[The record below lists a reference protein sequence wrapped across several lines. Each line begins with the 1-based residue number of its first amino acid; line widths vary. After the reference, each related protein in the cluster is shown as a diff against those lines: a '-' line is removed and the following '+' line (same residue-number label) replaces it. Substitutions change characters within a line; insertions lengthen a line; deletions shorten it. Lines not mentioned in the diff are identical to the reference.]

1 MGEGKVMDEL
11 ISLKQY
17 ADSLARKEPG
27 EPNIL
32 YDPNYTA
39 LAYRGRPLS
48 IARLQSGL
56 NALIEDTWSLLLAFS
71 GGSKIEV
78 RLPPAMSEDVRS
90 TAVGDCFISHATTEP
105 PTFPL
110 LYEMLRNCGL
120 PLLSPRETAG
130 ENTTFEVEA
139 SVAEEFL
146 HRVKP
151 IVEAIA
157 FLVHVT
163 GSGPLR
169 LSEVVDDRF
178 RNGSAPRNLLI
189 SHGHVFL
196 LRRNLKPSTI
206 RGHRSSVVHFP
217 PEKVTDLLVY
227 YLAVVRPIE
236 IFLTGALGWSREH
249 AAYSEFLYVA
259 KGHKLSPE
267 ELSNL
272 VSRYTE
278 RYFDCKL
285 TGSQARHVLI
295 SIQSVFLPPIID
307 PSVQKFRDSQAGHSS
322 RTANTVYGQRI
333 DHLPAEE
340 AELFVLAYHWCSKL
354 HTLLG
359 LGREATPVRPIPY
372 IHAPP
377 EPTWWS
383 PADYVPPLPPS
394 SHEILTQVHHA
405 FNSALSSA
413 VNEISIVCEKAVK
426 SSVFKAIAAGLQPS
440 TAALDRPLN
449 PHPAQHHVSP
459 CPFAS
464 SSPLTLPF

>member
-1 MGEGKVMDEL
+1 MDEL

-17 ADSLARKEPG
+17 ADSLARREPG
-27 EPNIL
+27 DANIL

-56 NALIEDTWSLLLAFS
+56 NGLIKDTWSLLLALS
-71 GGSKIEV
+71 GGNKIGV
-78 RLPPAMSEDVRS
+78 QLPPEMSEDVRS
-90 TAVGDCFISHATTEP
+90 TVIGESFLSHAVTVP

-120 PLLSPRETAG
+120 ALLRPGEEAG
-130 ENTTFEVEA
+130 GNATFEVEA

-151 IVEAIA
+151 IIEAIA
-157 FLVHVT
+157 FLVHLT

-178 RNGSAPRNLLI
+178 RNGSGPRNLLI

-236 IFLTGALGWSREH
+236 IFLTGALGWSKEH
-249 AAYSEFLYVA
+249 AAYSEFIYVT

-267 ELSNL
+267 ELSKL

-278 RYFDCKL
+278 RYFDCRL

-295 SIQSVFLPPIID
+295 SIQSVFLPPIVD

-322 RTANTVYGQRI
+322 RTANLVYGQRV

-340 AELFVLAYHWCSKL
+340 AELFVLAYHWCSKV

-377 EPTWWS
+377 EPTWWR
-383 PADYVPPLPPS
+383 PTDYIPPLPPS
-394 SHEILTQVHHA
+394 PHEILTQVHHA

-413 VNEISIVCEKAVK
+413 VHEMSILCEKTVRD
-426 SSVFKAIAAGLQPS
+426 SVFKAIAAGLQHPS
-440 TAALDRPLN
+440 ALSERPLT
-449 PHPAQHHVSP
+449 PPSATYHVSP
-459 CPFAS
+459 CPCALS
-464 SSPLTLPF
+464 NPLTFPF